1 MNPFLIACLSSWVVL
16 HAAGAA
22 TASRPNFL
30 VLLCDDLG
38 WGDLACYGHPRI
50 RTPHLDGLA
59 KQGVRFTSYYIRN
72 GQPAGSLEGYSC
84 RIAAREAIG
93 WLERQ
98 RARRPDQPFFLYVP
112 FHEPHEPVAS
122 PPELVARHR
131 GQARN
136 ENEAQYFANVEN
148 LDAAVGEL
156 LAALDRLRLTENTVV
171 FFSSDNGP
179 ETLHRYAGA
188 QRSYGSPGP
197 LRGMKLWTTEGGC
210 RVPGILRW
218 PGRVQAG
225 QVSDEPVSSLD
236 LLPTFCA
243 LGRAAVPRG
252 LKLDGAD
259 LRPVFNGEPVKR
271 DQPLFWV
278 YFRALN
284 DQRAALR
291 DGPWKLLAKLDHGK
305 LPELSAKLET
315 LYRELTATMHVWPD
329 TE

>member
-59 KQGVRFTSYYIRN
+59 KQGVRFTSC
-72 GQPAGSLEGYSC
+72 YS
-84 RIAAREAIG
+84 AA
-93 WLERQ
+93 
-98 RARRPDQPFFLYVP
+98 
-112 FHEPHEPVAS
+112 
-122 PPELVARHR
+122 
-131 GQARN
+131 
-136 ENEAQYFANVEN
+136 
-148 LDAAVGEL
+148 
-156 LAALDRLRLTENTVV
+156 
-171 FFSSDNGP
+171 
-179 ETLHRYAGA
+179 
-188 QRSYGSPGP
+188 
-197 LRGMKLWTTEGGC
+197 
-210 RVPGILRW
+210 
-218 PGRVQAG
+218 
-225 QVSDEPVSSLD
+225 PVSSLD

-305 LPELSAKLET
+305 LPGLVNVTEATAPGARQAALTDFSLYRLTDDPGEARDLSAEEPAKLQELSAKLET

-329 TE
+329 TPLAAPAQSNWR